1 MATVRGK
8 KVEEGERSERC
19 AYASASKNT
28 TIIRVMYIA
37 GVTSS
42 LFSMYIN
49 RKSSDITY

>member
-1 MATVRGK
+1 MATVRGE

-28 TIIRVMYIA
+28 VIIIAIYIA

-49 RKSSDITY
+49 RKSNDITY